1 MNLKIIYRSAVIWN
15 IVLHFLLSI
24 LFLILQQA
32 IFQEKSVLNSAF
44 FKTTFLNYWPIVT
57 VIFLS
62 SFLVFNL
69 KKVSQD
75 FFMFTVFVVSLTSA
89 VQLWFEFS
97 KLILLVLF
105 IYILASYYLR
115 FMLKEDLNQ
124 AYYNPGFSDEDLFE
138 PMLLKIRVDVIEKK
152 SNKVFSGFLTN
163 WDETGCFIQLEEMPK
178 EKNLQ
183 LKLYFK
189 GHVFTDNGHIATIS
203 KKNKAIGVR
212 FHNAEA
218 QLGWSEIYK
227 IISDMGMDV
236 EYIR

>member
-15 IVLHFLLSI
+15 IVLHFLLSV

-32 IFQEKSVLNSAF
+32 IFQESSVLSSVF
-44 FKTTFLNYWPIVT
+44 FKTTLVNYWPIVT
-57 VIFLS
+57 VVVFS
-62 SFLVFNL
+62 SILVFNL
-69 KKVSQD
+69 KKISQD
-75 FFMFTVFVVSLTSA
+75 FFMFTVFVVSLTTA

-115 FMLKEDLNQ
+115 FMLKADLNQ
-124 AYYNPGFSDEDLFE
+124 AYYNPGFSEEDLFE
-138 PMLLKIRVDVIEKK
+138 PMLFKIKVEVIEKK
-152 SNKVFSGFLTN
+152 SKQIYTGFLTN
-163 WDETGCFIQLEEMPK
+163 WDETGCFLQLEGLPK
-178 EKNLQ
+178 EKNLE
-183 LKLYFK
+183 LKFYFK
-189 GHVFTDNGHIATIS
+189 NHVFTDNGHIATIS

-212 FHNAEA
+212 FQNRDS